1 MKTENETK
9 FRQPDYKTIQE
20 LSHRIDC
27 VLYESDFSTY
37 YPNRWTDRTIADIN
51 RYLKNGVELYDIGY

>member
-1 MKTENETK
+1 MENKTK
-9 FRQPDYKTIQE
+9 FKELDYKAIRE

-37 YPNRWTDRTIADIN
+37 YPIRWTDRTMADIN
-51 RYLKNGVELYDIGY
+51 RYLKHGGKI

>member
-9 FRQPDYKTIQE
+9 FKEPDCKRIRE

-37 YPNRWTDRTIADIN
+37 YPNRWTDRTMADIN
-51 RYLKNGVELYDIGY
+51 RYLKCGGKI

>member
-1 MKTENETK
+1 MEIKNKE
-9 FRQPDYKTIQE
+9 RKTIIDYEATRE

-37 YPNRWTDRTIADIN
+37 YPNRWTDRTMADIN
-51 RYLKNGVELYDIGY
+51 RYLKYGGKL

>member
-1 MKTENETK
+1 MKTENKTK
-9 FRQPDYKTIQE
+9 FKELDYKRIRE

-37 YPNRWTDRTIADIN
+37 YPNRWADRTMADIN
-51 RYLKNGVELYDIGY
+51 RYLKYGGKI

>member
-1 MKTENETK
+1 MKAENKIK
-9 FRQPDYKTIQE
+9 FKESDYKTIRE

-37 YPNRWTDRTIADIN
+37 YPNRWTDRTMADIN
-51 RYLKNGVELYDIGY
+51 RYLKYGGKI

>member
-1 MKTENETK
+1 MGNKTK
-9 FRQPDYKTIQE
+9 FKEPDYKRIRE

-37 YPNRWTDRTIADIN
+37 YPNRWTDRTIVDIN
-51 RYLKNGVELYDIGY
+51 RYLKYGGKI

>member
-1 MKTENETK
+1 MGNKTK
-9 FRQPDYKTIQE
+9 FKEPDYKRIRE

-37 YPNRWTDRTIADIN
+37 HPNRWVDRTMADIN
-51 RYLKNGVELYDIGY
+51 RYLKYGGDIYIR

>member
-1 MKTENETK
+1 MKIKNNERKTGI
-9 FRQPDYKTIQE
+9 DYKAIRE

-37 YPNRWTDRTIADIN
+37 YPNRWTDRTMADIN
-51 RYLKNGVELYDIGY
+51 RYLKHGGKI

>member
-9 FRQPDYKTIQE
+9 FRQPDYKRIRE

-37 YPNRWTDRTIADIN
+37 YPNRWTDRTMADIN
-51 RYLKNGVELYDIGY
+51 RYLKYGGKI

>member
-1 MKTENETK
+1 MKIENETK
-9 FRQPDYKTIQE
+9 ITYLDYKSIRE

-37 YPNRWTDRTIADIN
+37 YPNRWTDRTMADIN
-51 RYLKNGVELYDIGY
+51 RYLKYGGKL